1 MKKNRLQ
8 PKQGRWRR
16 ANNFDP
22 YKRLAAAVVN
32 KAAHDYYKLARQLT
46 SPYLDEDKAAAMEV
60 EANNIEAW
68 LLNPLNEMTNCV
80 GLDVELV
87 EDFIDHA
94 SEGHDVNP
102 FEMHRQIN

>member
-1 MKKNRLQ
+1 MKKTTK
-8 PKQGRWRR
+8 PPGRWRR
-16 ANNFDP
+16 ANNYDP

-46 SPYLDEDKAAAMEV
+46 SPYLDEDKAASMEV

-68 LLNPLNEMTNCV
+68 LLDPLNEMINCV
-80 GLDVELV
+80 ELDVELV

-94 SEGHDVNP
+94 SNGHAVNT
-102 FEMHRQIN
+102 FEMHKQVN

>member
-1 MKKNRLQ
+1 MNKRKTPTL
-8 PKQGRWRR
+8 GRWRK

-32 KAAHDYYKLARQLT
+32 KAAQDYYKLARQLT
-46 SPYLDEDKAAAMEV
+46 SPYLDEDSAASMEV

-68 LLNPLNEMTNCV
+68 LLDPLNEMTNCV
-80 GLDVELV
+80 GLDVELI

-94 SEGHDVNP
+94 SSEDTKGMAFNLHKN
-102 FEMHRQIN
+102 

>member
-1 MKKNRLQ
+1 MKKRKTPTL
-8 PKQGRWRR
+8 GRWRK

-32 KAAHDYYKLARQLT
+32 KAAQDYYKLARQLT
-46 SPYLDEDKAAAMEV
+46 SPYLDEDSAAAMEV

-68 LLNPLNEMTNCV
+68 LLDPLNKMTNCV
-80 GLDVELV
+80 GLDVELI

-94 SEGHDVNP
+94 SSEGHEDTTFTLHKN
-102 FEMHRQIN
+102 

>member
-1 MKKNRLQ
+1 MKKWKTPTL
-8 PKQGRWRR
+8 GRWRK

-32 KAAHDYYKLARQLT
+32 KAAQDCYKLARQLT
-46 SPYLDEDKAAAMEV
+46 SPYLDEDSAAAMEV

-68 LLNPLNEMTNCV
+68 LLDPRNEMTNCL
-80 GLDVELV
+80 GLDVELI

-94 SEGHDVNP
+94 STEGHEDPTFKLHKN
-102 FEMHRQIN
+102 